1 MFASHE
7 ENNDLVS
14 QINVLASELGIGVA
28 HNASSLAKHDGYHR
42 YLVYSQPELGKP
54 SISHKR
60 CIDYWETRYSRD
72 YQPSK
77 SGERSCLRG
86 VLRWLQTEAPSLAHT
101 QREAA

>member
-7 ENNDLVS
+7 ENNDLVVE
-14 QINVLASELGIGVA
+14 INALAAQQGVGVA

-54 SISHKR
+54 SVNQKR
-60 CIDYWETRYSRD
+60 CIEYWETRYSKD

-77 SGERSCLRG
+77 SGERACLRG
-86 VLRWLQTEAPSLAHT
+86 VLRWLQNEAPALAHT
-101 QREAA
+101 MRQAA